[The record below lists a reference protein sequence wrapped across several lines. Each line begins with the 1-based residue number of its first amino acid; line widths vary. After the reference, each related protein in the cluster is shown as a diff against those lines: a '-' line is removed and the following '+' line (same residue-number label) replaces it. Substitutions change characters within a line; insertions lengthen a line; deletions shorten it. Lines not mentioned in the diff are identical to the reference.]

1 MSRGRG
7 PGREEREVATLSH
20 MNLAVIIPAAGGSTR
35 FGFGDKLSQ
44 DLGGRAIL
52 LRAVEAFVKRA
63 ETRKVIV
70 AAPPDDLEGFRNRFG
85 AQLSFHGAQMVAG
98 GRTERWESVRNAL
111 AEIDEEIT
119 HVAVHDA
126 ARPNVSPEL
135 LDRVLDAAR
144 VHPAVIP
151 GVRVSSTLKR
161 IGVEPVRAAEDEA
174 IADAILGGADQV
186 SGAPSAHLVEET
198 VSRERVVAI
207 QTPQVFERDLLERA
221 YAQDSIDG
229 ATDDA
234 MLVEQLGQP
243 VVVVEGEARNIKVT
257 TPEDLALVRLLAR

>member
-1 MSRGRG
+1 
-7 PGREEREVATLSH
+7 